1 MANGNL
7 ITSNEII
14 DKTGISETTLANFI
28 ILGILP
34 KPIVKEPLSD
44 EQNTEQTV
52 CFPADVLE
60 RIFNVKLMKQPKNSM
75 KDIIQFFQNPIGAI
89 YNL

>member
-1 MANGNL
+1 MTNGSL
-7 ITSNEII
+7 ISSNEII

-28 ILGILP
+28 ILGIIP
-34 KPIVKEPLSD
+34 KPIVKEPVSED
-44 EQNTEQTV
+44 TDTEQIV
-52 CFPADVLE
+52 FFPSDVLE

-75 KDIIQFFQNPIGAI
+75 KDIIQFFQNPIGAL